1 MLKKSQTTSTAPI
14 YEPFVASPRVLLFR
28 EISVW
33 AQGLQILKD
42 ISLDIPEHC
51 CFGLL
56 GPSGA
61 GKSTLLQCVN
71 RLLDL
76 QPGFRVSGSIHYKGA
91 DIMSKHIDADHL
103 RTRIGTVF
111 QQSSVFPTSI
121 YENVLFGL
129 KRVRGIPRAERADVV
144 EKYLRQAH
152 LWDELKDRLKR
163 PATELS
169 VGQQQRLCIA
179 RTIAMEPEILLM
191 DEPTS
196 ALDARS
202 TEAIERFILSVRNQC
217 TVILVTHDLEQAR
230 RVTDRIA
237 CLCAGE
243 EGGEILET
251 GCCDAVFA
259 NGACRQVFQ
268 RIDEE

>member
-1 MLKKSQTTSTAPI
+1 MLA
-14 YEPFVASPRVLLFR
+14 FR
-28 EISVW
+28 KISVW
-33 AQGLQILKD
+33 AQGQQILKD

-51 CFGLL
+51 VFGLL

-71 RLLDL
+71 RLLDF
-76 QPGFRVSGSIHYKGA
+76 QPGFRASGSIHYKGT
-91 DIMSKHIDADHL
+91 DIMSKQIDADHL
-103 RTRIGTVF
+103 RTRIGIVF

-144 EKYLRQAH
+144 EKYLRQAQ

-163 PATELS
+163 PAAELS

-202 TEAIERFILSVRNQC
+202 TEAIERFILDARKRC
-217 TVILVTHDLEQAR
+217 TVILVSHNLEQAR
-230 RVTDRIA
+230 RVTDRIS

-259 NGACRQVFQ
+259 NAACRQVFQ